1 MFNTN
6 NFFEKINLKSNL
18 KRYKSTLIYSFIVG
32 LLMGSLPFI
41 YKTKENFRIQKLIQ
55 EQRRIEIQNKEKI
68 CKEDN
73 SDYQKFLSLGFPK
86 TAIENFHFYDLFFD
100 WRLQNIRKKK
110 LMKMKILLKL
120 LFLAMKIIILKSISM
135 MVGIL
140 KKNTLK
146 KKFVHGKLSLLL
158 KIAI

>member
-32 LLMGSLPFI
+32 SLMGSLPFI

-86 TAIENFHFYDLFFD
+86 TAIDKF
-100 WRLQNIRKKK
+100 NIC
-110 LMKMKILLKL
+110 MKEQ
-120 LFLAMKIIILKSISM
+120 
-135 MVGIL
+135 
-140 KKNTLK
+140 
-146 KKFVHGKLSLLL
+146 
-158 KIAI
+158 